1 MHNVM
6 GIIILKCYH
15 ICHEFHDETTRLH
28 FCFITLNENVSMQN
42 ISRLYTL
49 DSNEHFMHSGYEI
62 ISCCFI
68 MKFMTYVI
76 TF

>member
-1 MHNVM
+1 MFYAKIFHSNL
-6 GIIILKCYH
+6 LKCYR

-28 FCFITLNENVSMQN
+28 FCFITLNEDLSMQN

-62 ISCCFI
+62 II
-68 MKFMTYVI
+68 PI
-76 TF
+76 TLCML